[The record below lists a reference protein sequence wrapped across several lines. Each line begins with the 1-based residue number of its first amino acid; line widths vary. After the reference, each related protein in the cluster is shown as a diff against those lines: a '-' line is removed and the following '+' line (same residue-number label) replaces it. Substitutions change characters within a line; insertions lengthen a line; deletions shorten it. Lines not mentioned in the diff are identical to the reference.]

1 MSLGK
6 YLQRPTLL
14 CALLGLLTLAAAAC
28 GSDAAPA
35 ATPPAEA
42 VVADATPTPAAPGP
56 TATPAPPS
64 GIFSTRPTAEP
75 PTVGGQPG
83 VAVNQEATP
92 QPKDT
97 PVPTPTQRPT
107 ATPTPQPTETPDEL
121 VITRLTDRNS
131 YSYLGGRNPAWSP
144 DGSRIAFNSDEPRP
158 RDIYV
163 MNADGSDVTPLTDNS
178 DQDYSP
184 AWSPDGS
191 RIAFVSDRLGVHI
204 YVMNAD
210 GSGVT
215 QLTGRTRLT
224 GRIAAV
230 EAAAGT
236 VNSSPAWSPDG
247 RRIAFVAGFLQGIF
261 AIFVM
266 NAP

>member
-6 YLQRPTLL
+6 YLQRPILL
-14 CALLGLLTLAAAAC
+14 CALLGLLTLAAVAC

-97 PVPTPTQRPT
+97 PVPAPTQRPT

-121 VITRLTDRNS
+121 GITRLTDLTDLTDRNS

-144 DGSRIAFNSDEPRP
+144 DGSRIAFSSN
-158 RDIYV
+158 RDGDSEIYV
-163 MNADGSDVTPLTDNS
+163 MNADGSGVTPLTDNS

-191 RIAFVSDRLGVHI
+191 RIAFV
-204 YVMNAD
+204 
-210 GSGVT
+210 
-215 QLTGRTRLT
+215 
-224 GRIAAV
+224 
-230 EAAAGT
+230 
-236 VNSSPAWSPDG
+236 
-247 RRIAFVAGFLQGIF
+247 AGFLQGIF